1 MPKKEKPPPRD
12 ILAKLRPGPKKPS
25 AVPRAVIMGLDNIER
40 GISLFA
46 GAIAMVLA
54 AVVSPHILHNTTVID
69 TIPLSK
75 TKKCTA
81 AALKLGYHLY
91 NEVCQKNRLTHPSA
105 WWPQFL
111 EILIIG
117 LAIIGF
123 ALLRKRVGVIVSGL
137 LLGLALGTVGLPFL
151 FVGGWLIIRAF
162 RLQRYGDPTF
172 SGSGRAA
179 RELNQEKRA
188 AKREGRAVAPL
199 TQKAPAPPPTPPS
212 ESKRYTPKKPVR
224 KKK

>member
-1 MPKKEKPPPRD
+1 
-12 ILAKLRPGPKKPS
+12 
-25 AVPRAVIMGLDNIER
+25 MGLDNIER

-54 AVVSPHILHNTTVID
+54 AVVSPHLFHNTTVID

-81 AALKLGYHLY
+81 AATKLGYKLF
-91 NEVCQKNRLTHPSA
+91 NDVCQKPHLSHPSA

-123 ALLRKRVGVIVSGL
+123 ALRRKRVGVAVSGL
-137 LLGLALGTVGLPFL
+137 LLGFALGSVGLPFL

-162 RLQRYGDPTF
+162 RLQRYGDATF
-172 SGSGRAA
+172 AGSSRRA
-179 RELNQEKRA
+179 REIGK
-188 AKREGRAVAPL
+188 AKREGRPPRDEKRPAAALPPL
-199 TQKAPAPPPTPPS
+199 PPA
-212 ESKRYTPKKPVR
+212 ESKRYTPKKPPPR
-224 KKK
+224 KK